1 MENTLSILFYLKKGK
16 NKNALEIPI
25 YMRITVD
32 GRRNE
37 ISTKRK
43 IDPKLW
49 NPEAMAMK
57 GNSEEA
63 RILNNFLDN
72 LKSRVY
78 KQYNFMDQD
87 EMDISSQEIK
97 AKLTGVS
104 NSKHYLVELIEYHNT
119 QVKERVGHDFAA
131 GTHKRY
137 KVLINK
143 VKSFLKEK
151 YKTTDIE
158 IKKLNHEFIANF
170 DFYLRTH
177 DKLNHNTATKYHKC
191 LKKIIRIA
199 LANDWLIKSPYE
211 NFKTGY
217 KDTNRGY
224 LTLEELRAIE
234 TKKLH
239 IHRLEVVRDVFVFQI
254 YTGLAY
260 SDVAKLRKEDINIG
274 IDGNQW
280 ITIYRRKTNTRTS
293 LPLLPKALQIIEKY
307 RSNLEAEIK
316 GTVFPVSSNQKMNA
330 YLKEIAVLCKINKL
344 LTTHLARH
352 TFATTITLTNGVPI
366 ESVSAMLGHKSLKT
380 TQIYSKVID
389 TKVSKDM
396 SNLKSRL
403 LESNKTK
410 NNQTVANLLKRA

>member
-1 MENTLSILFYLKKGK
+1 MEKTLSILFYLKKGK

-32 GRRNE
+32 GKRNE

-43 IDPKLW
+43 IEPKLW

-57 GNSEEA
+57 GNSEDA
-63 RILNNFLDN
+63 RILNNYLDN
-72 LKSRVY
+72 LKNKVY

-97 AKLTGVS
+97 AKLTGTS
-104 NSKHYLVELIEYHNT
+104 ISKHYLVELIEYHNN

-143 VKSFLKEK
+143 VKNFLKEK
-151 YKTTDIE
+151 YKTSDIE
-158 IKKLNHEFIANF
+158 INKLNHEFVTNF

-177 DKLNHNTATKYHKC
+177 DKLNHNTTIKYHKC

-199 LANDWLIKSPYE
+199 LANEWLLKNPYE

-224 LTLEELRAIE
+224 LTMEEIKRLEDKYFDI
-234 TKKLH
+234 K
-239 IHRLEVVRDVFVFQI
+239 RLEVVRDIFVFQI

-260 SDVAKLRKEDINIG
+260 SDVSKLKKEDISIG

-280 ITIYRRKTNTRTS
+280 ITIYRSKTNTRTS
-293 LPLLPKALQIIEKY
+293 LPLLPKALEIIEKY
-307 RSNLEAEIK
+307 RNNLEAEIK
-316 GTVFPVSSNQKMNA
+316 GTVFPISSNQKMNA
-330 YLKEIAVLCKINKL
+330 YLKEIAVLCKINKH

-352 TFATTITLTNGVPI
+352 TFATTVTLTNGVPI

-380 TQIYSKVID
+380 TQIYSKIVD
-389 TKVSKDM
+389 SKVSEDM
-396 SNLKSRL
+396 SNLSLRI
-403 LESNKTK
+403 SNKSK
-410 NNQTVANLLKRA
+410 DISNASSG

>member
-104 NSKHYLVELIEYHNT
+104 KSKHYLVELIEYHNH